1 MRNPLNEILTPSE
14 QKALLFLALCFMIGT
29 GLNLLGW
36 KPSSPLLANQS
47 LEDAPPESL
56 ATALK
61 EDVPIIIDIRVATQ
75 AELEELPGIG
85 AKRAQEIIAHRAKTP
100 FNNVNEIMLI
110 KGIGLKTYAKMR
122 PMLLVFGNA
131 EPIDKD
137 AKSTATKSDS
147 PVPKAAVQPKKADLT
162 NVVNL
167 NTASLDELCTLSGI
181 GPAKAKAIIEFRDAN
196 GPFASIED
204 ITKVKGIGPAT
215 LEKNRSRLKI

>member
-100 FNNVNEIMLI
+100 FNNVNEIM
-110 KGIGLKTYAKMR
+110 
-122 PMLLVFGNA
+122 
-131 EPIDKD
+131 
-137 AKSTATKSDS
+137 
-147 PVPKAAVQPKKADLT
+147 
-162 NVVNL
+162 
-167 NTASLDELCTLSGI
+167 
-181 GPAKAKAIIEFRDAN
+181 
-196 GPFASIED
+196 
-204 ITKVKGIGPAT
+204 
-215 LEKNRSRLKI
+215 